1 MTYPDPKPL
10 ASLSG
15 SLLARKGEAAPAMR
29 RQNMAAL
36 APVGSPAPDHLEDLG
51 WDDMGH
57 DHASG
62 GFAGLSPMA
71 TSPMAASPMAP
82 SPVALVPNHVPNH
95 TREDAAPADAPLQV
109 EVPPVVVQQR
119 VLIEEF
125 APAVQAPVAT
135 EAPVISSPV
144 TAEPAVTVPAVRVD
158 RVVAE
163 TLVSGRTRAAPGSRG
178 KAAFTLRLDSER
190 HLKLRVVCALR
201 HRSAQQIVT
210 EALDAYLAKQ
220 PIPADLAE
228 RTSPPMTRGMN

>member
-15 SLLARKGEAAPAMR
+15 SLLARKGQAAPAMR

-36 APVGSPAPDHLEDLG
+36 APAGSPAVEHLEDLG

-57 DHASG
+57 DHANG
-62 GFAGLSPMA
+62 GFAGL
-71 TSPMAASPMAP
+71 SPMAP
-82 SPVALVPNHVPNH
+82 SPVALVPNPVPH
-95 TREDAAPADAPLQV
+95 HAREDAAPADAPLHV
-109 EVPPVVVQQR
+109 EVPPVVQQQR
-119 VLIEEF
+119 ELINEF
-125 APAVQAPVAT
+125 APAVQAPVVL
-135 EAPVISSPV
+135 EAPVIAQPV
-144 TAEPAVTVPAVRVD
+144 MAEPEVIAPPTQAD
-158 RVVAE
+158 
-163 TLVSGRTRAAPGSRG
+163 TFVSGRTRAAPGSRG

-228 RTSPPMTRGMN
+228 RTSPPATPTRGIN

>member
-15 SLLARKGEAAPAMR
+15 SLLARKGQAAPAMR

-57 DHASG
+57 DHAGG

-71 TSPMAASPMAP
+71 A
-82 SPVALVPNHVPNH
+82 SPVALVPNPVPNH
-95 TREDAAPADAPLQV
+95 AREDAAPADAPSHV
-109 EVPPVVVQQR
+109 EVPPVVQQQR

-125 APAVQAPVAT
+125 APAVQAPVVP
-135 EAPVISSPV
+135 EAPVIAPPV
-144 TAEPAVTVPAVRVD
+144 MAEPEVIAPTVQAD
-158 RVVAE
+158 
-163 TLVSGRTRAAPGSRG
+163 TFVSGRTRAAPGSRG

-220 PIPADLAE
+220 PIPADLAD
-228 RTSPPMTRGMN
+228 RTSSPTARGMN